1 MSSNDLSL
9 KLDNLLQNDDTE
21 NFYSL
26 ISEII
31 DENREYISDLE
42 QNLNSIFNILL
53 KDINESNHERKMSFI
68 CLFFE
73 ILISENID
81 FVLYLERLL
90 NLIIKTNIYSDENI
104 KRIINICSNATIN
117 KKILLKKLINFAQN
131 KVEYLYIIFSLVGYK
146 DLIIDDLNENWEL
159 ILNLMNN
166 PEIKLN
172 SSDIKNV
179 LKCLELLINL
189 SQDKFRPYASAALYQ
204 ALDYLSETD
213 IELQKRSLM
222 IIYSLSKYCDEQ
234 LQPLS
239 DHIID
244 FLKVLER
251 GKNVEINNLCNT
263 MLKHFTG
270 NEEENDNEN
279 DENGNENDEENEDIE
294 NDNNENENENEKAN
308 IIDND
313 DYPENLDNQ
322 NDNNNENEN
331 DDFNEIN
338 KKHDDLLKKIK
349 ASKETD
355 YNYQKRNLPNNLDN
369 NDSKAYDKYKENK
382 IKNKEIINNSNKP
395 RNDINQRQDNNQE
408 LINDLYSNEQINNRN
423 NYSKQNDEYEENK
436 FNYNNNQNNKEIEKE
451 NENDNIYD
459 NIDIEAIMKK
469 IKDLSYKQIIILNSI
484 EQYKSDTERIINQKK
499 LKIRSLEEKIE
510 DLEEKIRIEKA
521 KRKNRGGGG
530 GKVART
536 SYQMRRKNNDNNM
549 KNKYEEE
556 DDEDDYNNYYRYD
569 K

>member
-1 MSSNDLSL
+1 MSSNDISS
-9 KLDNLLQNDDTE
+9 KIENLLQNDDTE

-31 DENREYISDLE
+31 EENKEYVSDLE

-53 KDINESNHERKMSFI
+53 KDINESNHEKKISFI

-73 ILISENID
+73 ILISEDID
-81 FVLYLERLL
+81 FVLYLEKLL
-90 NLIIKTNIYSDENI
+90 NMITKTNIYSDENI

-117 KKILLKKLINFAQN
+117 KDNLLKNLINFAKN
-131 KVEYLYIIFSLVGYK
+131 KVEYLYIIFSLAGFK
-146 DLIIDDLNENWEL
+146 DLILDNLNENWEI
-159 ILNLMNN
+159 ILNLMNSQ
-166 PEIKLN
+166 EIKLN
-172 SSDIKNV
+172 SMDIKNV
-179 LKCLELLINL
+179 LKSLELLINL
-189 SQDKFRPYASAALYQ
+189 SQEKFRPYASSALYQ

-213 IELQKRSLM
+213 VELQKRSLM

-239 DHIID
+239 AHIID

-270 NEEENDNEN
+270 NDEENEEDNDENENENYEETENRNHNENFNENDNEN
-279 DENGNENDEENEDIE
+279 YNEHE
-294 NDNNENENENEKAN
+294 N

-313 DYPENLDNQ
+313 NDNDNIIDNDNYENNQ
-322 NDNNNENEN
+322 NEDYNEA
-331 DDFNEIN
+331 DTKPDFLTKTNEI
-338 KKHDDLLKKIK
+338 KD
-349 ASKETD
+349 E
-355 YNYQKRNLPNNLDN
+355 YNYDYGKINQSKNKIN
-369 NDSKAYDKYKENK
+369 NDNKEYDKYKE
-382 IKNKEIINNSNKP
+382 IKNKPKENIIKNKP
-395 RNDINQRQDNNQE
+395 RNEINQSQNSNQE
-408 LINDLYSNEQINNRN
+408 YINNNNIYSNENNQQIN
-423 NYSKQNDEYEENK
+423 Q
-436 FNYNNNQNNKEIEKE
+436 EIE
-451 NENDNIYD
+451 NDNNIYD

-484 EQYKSDTERIINQKK
+484 EQYKTDTERIINQKK
-499 LKIRSLEEKIE
+499 LKIKSLEEKIE

-521 KRKNRGGGG
+521 KRKNRA

-536 SYQMRRKNNDNNM
+536 NYQMRRKNNEINDI
-549 KNKYEEE
+549 KNKYEDE
-556 DDEDDYNNYYRYD
+556 DDDYNNYYRHD

>member
-1 MSSNDLSL
+1 MSSNDISS
-9 KLDNLLQNDDTE
+9 KIENLLQNDDTE

-31 DENREYISDLE
+31 EENKEYVSDLE

-53 KDINESNHERKMSFI
+53 KDINESNHEKKISFI

-73 ILISENID
+73 ILISEDID
-81 FVLYLERLL
+81 FVLYLEKLL
-90 NLIIKTNIYSDENI
+90 NMITKTNIYSDENI

-117 KKILLKKLINFAQN
+117 KDNLLKNLINFAKN
-131 KVEYLYIIFSLVGYK
+131 KVEYLYIIFSLAGFK
-146 DLIIDDLNENWEL
+146 DLILDNLNENWEI
-159 ILNLMNN
+159 ILNLMNSQ
-166 PEIKLN
+166 EIKLN
-172 SSDIKNV
+172 SMDIKNV
-179 LKCLELLINL
+179 LKSLELLINL
-189 SQDKFRPYASAALYQ
+189 SQEKFRPYASSALYQ

-213 IELQKRSLM
+213 VELQKRSLM

-239 DHIID
+239 AHIID

-270 NEEENDNEN
+270 N
-279 DENGNENDEENEDIE
+279 DEENEEDNDE
-294 NDNNENENENEKAN
+294 NENENYEETENRNHNENFNENENENYNEHEN

-313 DYPENLDNQ
+313 NDNIIDNDNYENNQ
-322 NDNNNENEN
+322 NEDYNEADTKPDFLTKTNEIKDEYNYDYGKINQSKNNN
-331 DDFNEIN
+331 DN
-338 KKHDDLLKKIK
+338 K
-349 ASKETD
+349 E
-355 YNYQKRNLPNNLDN
+355 
-369 NDSKAYDKYKENK
+369 YDKYKE
-382 IKNKEIINNSNKP
+382 IKNKPKENIIKNKP
-395 RNDINQRQDNNQE
+395 RNEINQSQNSNQE
-408 LINDLYSNEQINNRN
+408 YINNNNIYSNENNQQIN
-423 NYSKQNDEYEENK
+423 Q
-436 FNYNNNQNNKEIEKE
+436 EIE
-451 NENDNIYD
+451 NDNNIYD

-484 EQYKSDTERIINQKK
+484 EQYKTDTERIINQKK
-499 LKIRSLEEKIE
+499 LKIKSLEEKIE

-521 KRKNRGGGG
+521 KRKNRA

-536 SYQMRRKNNDNNM
+536 NYQMRRNNNEINDI
-549 KNKYEEE
+549 KNKYEDE
-556 DDEDDYNNYYRYD
+556 DDDYNNYYGHD

>member
-1 MSSNDLSL
+1 MSSNDINS
-9 KLDNLLQNDDTE
+9 KIENLLQNDDTE

-31 DENREYISDLE
+31 EENKEYVSDLE

-53 KDINESNHERKMSFI
+53 KDINESNHEKKISFI

-73 ILISENID
+73 ILISEDID
-81 FVLYLERLL
+81 FVLYLEKLL
-90 NLIIKTNIYSDENI
+90 NMITKTNIYSDENI

-117 KKILLKKLINFAQN
+117 KDNLLKNLINFAKN
-131 KVEYLYIIFSLVGYK
+131 KVEYLYIIFSLAGFK
-146 DLIIDDLNENWEL
+146 DLILDNLNENWEI
-159 ILNLMNN
+159 ILNLMNSQ
-166 PEIKLN
+166 EIKLN
-172 SSDIKNV
+172 SMDIKNV
-179 LKCLELLINL
+179 LKSLELLINL
-189 SQDKFRPYASAALYQ
+189 SQEKFRPYASSALYQ

-213 IELQKRSLM
+213 VELQKRSLM

-239 DHIID
+239 AHIID

-270 NEEENDNEN
+270 N
-279 DENGNENDEENEDIE
+279 DEENEEDNDE
-294 NDNNENENENEKAN
+294 NENENYEETENRNHNENFNENENENYNEHEN

-313 DYPENLDNQ
+313 NDNIIDNDNYENNQ
-322 NDNNNENEN
+322 NEDYNEADTKPDFLTKTNEIKEEYNYDYGKMNQSNKKNNN
-331 DDFNEIN
+331 DN
-338 KKHDDLLKKIK
+338 K
-349 ASKETD
+349 E
-355 YNYQKRNLPNNLDN
+355 
-369 NDSKAYDKYKENK
+369 YDKYRE
-382 IKNKEIINNSNKP
+382 IKNKPKENIIKNKP
-395 RNDINQRQDNNQE
+395 RNEINQSQNSNQE
-408 LINDLYSNEQINNRN
+408 YINNNNIYSNENNQQIN
-423 NYSKQNDEYEENK
+423 Q
-436 FNYNNNQNNKEIEKE
+436 EIE
-451 NENDNIYD
+451 NDNNIYD

-484 EQYKSDTERIINQKK
+484 EQYKTDTERIINQKK
-499 LKIRSLEEKIE
+499 LKIKSLEEKIE

-521 KRKNRGGGG
+521 KRKNRA

-536 SYQMRRKNNDNNM
+536 NYQMRRKNNEINDI
-549 KNKYEEE
+549 KNKYEDE
-556 DDEDDYNNYYRYD
+556 DDDYNNYYRHD

>member
-1 MSSNDLSL
+1 MSSNDISS
-9 KLDNLLQNDDTE
+9 KIENLLQNDDTE

-31 DENREYISDLE
+31 EENKEYVSDLE

-53 KDINESNHERKMSFI
+53 KDINESNHEKKISFI

-73 ILISENID
+73 ILISEDID
-81 FVLYLERLL
+81 FVLYLEKLL
-90 NLIIKTNIYSDENI
+90 NMITKTNIYSDENI

-117 KKILLKKLINFAQN
+117 KDNLLKNLINFAKN
-131 KVEYLYIIFSLVGYK
+131 KVEYLYIIFSLAGFK
-146 DLIIDDLNENWEL
+146 DLILDNLNENWEI
-159 ILNLMNN
+159 ILNLMNSQ
-166 PEIKLN
+166 EIKLN
-172 SSDIKNV
+172 SMDIKNV
-179 LKCLELLINL
+179 LKSLELLINL
-189 SQDKFRPYASAALYQ
+189 SQEKFRPYASSALYQ

-213 IELQKRSLM
+213 VELQKRSLM

-239 DHIID
+239 AHIID

-270 NEEENDNEN
+270 N
-279 DENGNENDEENEDIE
+279 DEENEEDNDE
-294 NDNNENENENEKAN
+294 NENENYEETENRNHNENFNENENENYNEHEN

-313 DYPENLDNQ
+313 NDNIIDNDNYENNQ
-322 NDNNNENEN
+322 NEDYNEADTKPDFLTKTNEIKEEYNYDYGKMNQSNKKNNN
-331 DDFNEIN
+331 DN
-338 KKHDDLLKKIK
+338 K
-349 ASKETD
+349 E
-355 YNYQKRNLPNNLDN
+355 
-369 NDSKAYDKYKENK
+369 YDKYRE
-382 IKNKEIINNSNKP
+382 IKNKPKENIIKNKP
-395 RNDINQRQDNNQE
+395 RNEINQSQNSNQE
-408 LINDLYSNEQINNRN
+408 YINNNNIYSNENNQQIN
-423 NYSKQNDEYEENK
+423 Q
-436 FNYNNNQNNKEIEKE
+436 EIE
-451 NENDNIYD
+451 NDNNIYD

-484 EQYKSDTERIINQKK
+484 EQYKTDTERIINQKK
-499 LKIRSLEEKIE
+499 LKIKSLEEKIE

-521 KRKNRGGGG
+521 KKKNRA

-536 SYQMRRKNNDNNM
+536 NYQMRRKNNEINDI
-549 KNKYEEE
+549 KNKYEDE
-556 DDEDDYNNYYRYD
+556 DDDYNNYYRHD

>member
-31 DENREYISDLE
+31 EENKEYVSDLE
-42 QNLNSIFNILL
+42 QNMNTIFNILL
-53 KDINESNHERKMSFI
+53 NDINESNHERKMSFI

-81 FVLYLERLL
+81 FVLYLEKLL
-90 NLIIKTNIYSDENI
+90 NLISKENIYSDENI
-104 KRIINICSNATIN
+104 KRIINICSNATLN
-117 KKILLKKLINFAQN
+117 KKSLLKKLINFAKN
-131 KVEYLYIIFSLVGYK
+131 KVEYLYIIFSLVGFK
-146 DLIIDDLNENWEL
+146 DLIVDDLSDNWE
-159 ILNLMNN
+159 IIFDLMNN
-166 PEIKLN
+166 QEIKLN

-189 SQDKFRPYASAALYQ
+189 SEDKFKPYASSAIYQ

-222 IIYSLSKYCDEQ
+222 IIYSLSKFCDEQ
-234 LQPLS
+234 LQPLK
-239 DHIID
+239 DHIVD
-244 FLKVLER
+244 FLKVLEK

-263 MLKHFTG
+263 MLKHFSG
-270 NEEENDNEN
+270 NDENDNEENEYDENGNGNNEENEENENDNEN
-279 DENGNENDEENEDIE
+279 N
-294 NDNNENENENEKAN
+294 N

-313 DYPENLDNQ
+313 DYPINKDDQNEQNEDYNEIDNKKNKNIYKSNEEYDSNYERRNEIIDLDKDDEDSRVYNKYNNNKNRIKESKKEIDQ
-322 NDNNNENEN
+322 RQDDNNQDPN
-331 DDFNEIN
+331 IN
-338 KKHDDLLKKIK
+338 Y
-349 ASKETD
+349 S
-355 YNYQKRNLPNNLDN
+355 
-369 NDSKAYDKYKENK
+369 NK
-382 IKNKEIINNSNKP
+382 TKNINNSKKNRYEEKHDENEESNLE
-395 RNDINQRQDNNQE
+395 NDQIVNN
-408 LINDLYSNEQINNRN
+408 
-423 NYSKQNDEYEENK
+423 NDEYN
-436 FNYNNNQNNKEIEKE
+436 
-451 NENDNIYD
+451 
-459 NIDIEAIMKK
+459 NIDIDAIMKK

-499 LKIRSLEEKIE
+499 IKIKSLEEKIE

-521 KRKNRGGGG
+521 KRKNRA

-536 SYQMRRKNNDNNM
+536 NYQMRRKNNEINDI
-549 KNKYEEE
+549 KNKYEDE
-556 DDEDDYNNYYRYD
+556 DDDYNNYYRHD

>member
-31 DENREYISDLE
+31 EENKEYVSDLE
-42 QNLNSIFNILL
+42 QNLNQIFNILM
-53 KDINESNHERKMSFI
+53 KDIDESNHERKMSFI

-81 FVLYLERLL
+81 FVIYLEKIL
-90 NLIIKTNIYSDENI
+90 NYITKSNIYSDENI

-117 KKILLKKLINFAQN
+117 KKNLLKKLINFAKN
-131 KVEYLYIIFSLVGYK
+131 KVEYLYIIFSLMGFK
-146 DLIIDDLNENWEL
+146 DIIIDDLSENWEI
-159 ILNLMNN
+159 ILSLMSNQ
-166 PEIKLN
+166 EIKLN
-172 SSDIKNV
+172 STDIKNV

-189 SQDKFRPYASAALYQ
+189 SQEKFRPYASSALYQ

-270 NEEENDNEN
+270 NEDVNDNEN
-279 DENGNENDEENEDIE
+279 EENGNENNEENEDNE
-294 NDNNENENENEKAN
+294 NYNENENEKLN

-313 DYPENLDNQ
+313 DYPENVQGHNNDDN
-322 NDNNNENEN
+322 EE
-331 DDFNEIN
+331 DFNEMNTKPDKLYKDERLNEEFHFRYEKMNPIDN
-338 KKHDDLLKKIK
+338 K
-349 ASKETD
+349 
-355 YNYQKRNLPNNLDN
+355 DN
-369 NDSKAYDKYKENK
+369 NDSKGYDKSKE
-382 IKNKEIINNSNKP
+382 IKGKPREIINNISPKNE
-395 RNDINQRQDNNQE
+395 INQAQDNNQE
-408 LINDLYSNEQINNRN
+408 LINNIYSIEQNNNNINN
-423 NYSKQNDEYEENK
+423 YQEKQNEYEDNK
-436 FNYNNNQNNKEIEKE
+436 YIYKNEENNQEIEEE
-451 NENDNIYD
+451 NNSNIYE

-510 DLEEKIRIEKA
+510 DLEEKIRLEKA
-521 KRKNRGGGG
+521 KRKNRAGN
-530 GKVART
+530 VART
-536 SYQMRRKNNDNNM
+536 NYQMRRKNNDNN
-549 KNKYEEE
+549 KNEYEDEE
-556 DDEDDYNNYYRYD
+556 DEDNYNDYYKY
-569 K
+569 KK

>member
-1 MSSNDLSL
+1 MSSNDINS
-9 KLDNLLQNDDTE
+9 KIENLLQNDDTE

-31 DENREYISDLE
+31 EENKEYVSDLE

-53 KDINESNHERKMSFI
+53 KDINESNHEKKISFI

-73 ILISENID
+73 ILISEDID
-81 FVLYLERLL
+81 FVLYLEKLL
-90 NLIIKTNIYSDENI
+90 NMITKTNIYSDENI

-117 KKILLKKLINFAQN
+117 KDNLLKNLINFAKN
-131 KVEYLYIIFSLVGYK
+131 KVEYLYIIFSLAGFK
-146 DLIIDDLNENWEL
+146 DLILDNLNENWEI
-159 ILNLMNN
+159 ILNLMNSQ
-166 PEIKLN
+166 EIKLN
-172 SSDIKNV
+172 SMDIKNV
-179 LKCLELLINL
+179 LKSLELLINL
-189 SQDKFRPYASAALYQ
+189 SQEKFRPYASSALYQ

-213 IELQKRSLM
+213 VELQKRSLM

-239 DHIID
+239 AHIID

-270 NEEENDNEN
+270 N
-279 DENGNENDEENEDIE
+279 DEENEED
-294 NDNNENENENEKAN
+294 NDENENENYEETENRNHNENFNENENYNDNEHDN

-313 DYPENLDNQ
+313 NDNIIDNDNYENNQ
-322 NDNNNENEN
+322 NEDYNEADTKPDFLTKTNEIKEEYNYDYGKMNQSNKKNNN
-331 DDFNEIN
+331 DN
-338 KKHDDLLKKIK
+338 K
-349 ASKETD
+349 E
-355 YNYQKRNLPNNLDN
+355 
-369 NDSKAYDKYKENK
+369 YDKYRE
-382 IKNKEIINNSNKP
+382 IKNKPKENIIKNKP
-395 RNDINQRQDNNQE
+395 RNEINQSQNSNQE
-408 LINDLYSNEQINNRN
+408 YINNNIYSNENNQQIN
-423 NYSKQNDEYEENK
+423 Q
-436 FNYNNNQNNKEIEKE
+436 EIE
-451 NENDNIYD
+451 NDNNIYD

-484 EQYKSDTERIINQKK
+484 EQYKTDTERIINQKK
-499 LKIRSLEEKIE
+499 LKIKSLEEKIE

-521 KRKNRGGGG
+521 KRKNRA

-536 SYQMRRKNNDNNM
+536 NYQMRRKNNEINDI
-549 KNKYEEE
+549 KNKYEDE
-556 DDEDDYNNYYRYD
+556 DDDYNNYYRHD

>member
-1 MSSNDLSL
+1 MSSNDLSS
-9 KLDNLLQNDDTE
+9 KIENLLQNDDTE

-31 DENREYISDLE
+31 EENKEYVSDLE

-53 KDINESNHERKMSFI
+53 KDINESNHEKKISFI

-73 ILISENID
+73 ILISEDIN
-81 FVLYLERLL
+81 FVLYLEKLL
-90 NLIIKTNIYSDENI
+90 NMITKTNIYSDENI

-117 KKILLKKLINFAQN
+117 KDNLLKNLINFAKN
-131 KVEYLYIIFSLVGYK
+131 KVEYLYIIFSLAGFK
-146 DLIIDDLNENWEL
+146 DLILDNLNENWEI
-159 ILNLMNN
+159 ILNLMNSQ
-166 PEIKLN
+166 EIKLN
-172 SSDIKNV
+172 SMDIKNV
-179 LKCLELLINL
+179 LKSLELLINL
-189 SQDKFRPYASAALYQ
+189 SQEKFRPYASSALYQ

-213 IELQKRSLM
+213 VELQKRSLM

-239 DHIID
+239 AHIID

-270 NEEENDNEN
+270 N
-279 DENGNENDEENEDIE
+279 DEENEEDNDE
-294 NDNNENENENEKAN
+294 NENENYEETENRNHNENFNENENENYNEHEN

-313 DYPENLDNQ
+313 NDNIIDNDNYENNQ
-322 NDNNNENEN
+322 NEDYNEADTKPDFLTKTNEIKEEYNYDYGKMNQSNKKNNN
-331 DDFNEIN
+331 DN
-338 KKHDDLLKKIK
+338 K
-349 ASKETD
+349 E
-355 YNYQKRNLPNNLDN
+355 
-369 NDSKAYDKYKENK
+369 YDKYRE
-382 IKNKEIINNSNKP
+382 IKNKPKENIIKNKP
-395 RNDINQRQDNNQE
+395 RNEINQSQNSNQE
-408 LINDLYSNEQINNRN
+408 YINNNIYSNENNQQIN
-423 NYSKQNDEYEENK
+423 Q
-436 FNYNNNQNNKEIEKE
+436 EIE
-451 NENDNIYD
+451 NDNNIYD

-484 EQYKSDTERIINQKK
+484 EQYKTDTERIINQKK
-499 LKIRSLEEKIE
+499 LKIKSLEEKIE

-521 KRKNRGGGG
+521 KRKNRA

-536 SYQMRRKNNDNNM
+536 NYQMRRKNNEINDI
-549 KNKYEEE
+549 KNKYEDE
-556 DDEDDYNNYYRYD
+556 DDDYNNYYRHD

>member
-1 MSSNDLSL
+1 MSSNDISS
-9 KLDNLLQNDDTE
+9 KIENLLQNDDTE

-31 DENREYISDLE
+31 EENKEYVSDLE

-53 KDINESNHERKMSFI
+53 KDINESNHEKKISFI

-73 ILISENID
+73 ILISEDID
-81 FVLYLERLL
+81 FVLYLEKLL
-90 NLIIKTNIYSDENI
+90 NMITKTNIYSDENI

-117 KKILLKKLINFAQN
+117 KDNLLKNLINFTKN
-131 KVEYLYIIFSLVGYK
+131 KVEYLYIIFSLAGFK
-146 DLIIDDLNENWEL
+146 DLILDNLNENWEI
-159 ILNLMNN
+159 ILNLMNSQ
-166 PEIKLN
+166 EIKLN
-172 SSDIKNV
+172 SMDIKNV
-179 LKCLELLINL
+179 LKSLELLINL
-189 SQDKFRPYASAALYQ
+189 SQEKFRPYASSALYQ

-213 IELQKRSLM
+213 VELQKRSLM

-239 DHIID
+239 AHIID

-270 NEEENDNEN
+270 N
-279 DENGNENDEENEDIE
+279 DEENEEDNDE
-294 NDNNENENENEKAN
+294 NENENYEETENRNHNENFNENENENYNEHEN

-313 DYPENLDNQ
+313 NDNIIDNDNYENNQ
-322 NDNNNENEN
+322 NEDYNEA
-331 DDFNEIN
+331 DTKPDFLTKTNEI
-338 KKHDDLLKKIK
+338 KD
-349 ASKETD
+349 E
-355 YNYQKRNLPNNLDN
+355 YNYDYGKINQSKNKIN
-369 NDSKAYDKYKENK
+369 NDNKEYDKYKE
-382 IKNKEIINNSNKP
+382 IKNKPKENIIKNKP
-395 RNDINQRQDNNQE
+395 RNEINQSQNSNQE
-408 LINDLYSNEQINNRN
+408 YINNNNIYSNENNQQIN
-423 NYSKQNDEYEENK
+423 Q
-436 FNYNNNQNNKEIEKE
+436 EIE
-451 NENDNIYD
+451 NDNNIYD

-484 EQYKSDTERIINQKK
+484 EQYKTDTERIINQKK
-499 LKIRSLEEKIE
+499 LKIKSLEEKIE

-521 KRKNRGGGG
+521 KRKNRA

-536 SYQMRRKNNDNNM
+536 NYQMRRKNNEINDI
-549 KNKYEEE
+549 KNKYEDE
-556 DDEDDYNNYYRYD
+556 DDDYNNYYRHD

>member
-1 MSSNDLSL
+1 MSSNDISS
-9 KLDNLLQNDDTE
+9 KIENLLQNDDTE

-31 DENREYISDLE
+31 EENKEYVSDLE

-53 KDINESNHERKMSFI
+53 KDINESNHEKKISFI

-73 ILISENID
+73 ILISEDID
-81 FVLYLERLL
+81 LVLYLEKLL
-90 NLIIKTNIYSDENI
+90 NMITKTNIYSDENI

-117 KKILLKKLINFAQN
+117 KDNLLKNLINFAKN
-131 KVEYLYIIFSLVGYK
+131 KVEYLYIIFSLAGFK
-146 DLIIDDLNENWEL
+146 DLILDNLNENWEI
-159 ILNLMNN
+159 ILNLMNSQ
-166 PEIKLN
+166 EIKLN
-172 SSDIKNV
+172 SMDIKNV
-179 LKCLELLINL
+179 LKSLELLINL
-189 SQDKFRPYASAALYQ
+189 SQEKFRPYASSALYQ

-213 IELQKRSLM
+213 VELQKRSLM

-239 DHIID
+239 AHIID

-270 NEEENDNEN
+270 N
-279 DENGNENDEENEDIE
+279 DEENEEDNDE
-294 NDNNENENENEKAN
+294 NENENYEETENRNHNENFNENENENYNDKENDN

-313 DYPENLDNQ
+313 NDNIIDNDNYENNQ
-322 NDNNNENEN
+322 NEDYNEADTKPDFLTKTNEIKEEYNYNYEKMNQSNKKNNN
-331 DDFNEIN
+331 DN
-338 KKHDDLLKKIK
+338 K
-349 ASKETD
+349 E
-355 YNYQKRNLPNNLDN
+355 
-369 NDSKAYDKYKENK
+369 YDKYRE
-382 IKNKEIINNSNKP
+382 IKNKPKENIIKNKP
-395 RNDINQRQDNNQE
+395 RNEINQSQNSNQE
-408 LINDLYSNEQINNRN
+408 YINNNIYSNENNLQIN
-423 NYSKQNDEYEENK
+423 Q
-436 FNYNNNQNNKEIEKE
+436 EIE
-451 NENDNIYD
+451 NDNNIYD

-484 EQYKSDTERIINQKK
+484 EQYKTDTERIINQKK
-499 LKIRSLEEKIE
+499 LKIKSLEEKIE

-521 KRKNRGGGG
+521 KRKNRA

-536 SYQMRRKNNDNNM
+536 NYQMRRKNNEINDI
-549 KNKYEEE
+549 KNKYEDE
-556 DDEDDYNNYYRYD
+556 DDDYNNYYRHD

>member
-1 MSSNDLSL
+1 MSSNDLSS
-9 KLDNLLQNDDTE
+9 KIENLLQNDDTE

-31 DENREYISDLE
+31 EENKEYISDLE
-42 QNLNSIFNILL
+42 QNLNSIFNILI
-53 KDINESNHERKMSFI
+53 KDINESNHERKISFI

-73 ILISENID
+73 ILISEDID
-81 FVLYLERLL
+81 FSLYLEKLL
-90 NLIIKTNIYSDENI
+90 NLITKTNIYSDENI

-117 KKILLKKLINFAQN
+117 KNNLLKNLINFAKN
-131 KVEYLYIIFSLVGYK
+131 KVEYLYIIFSLVGFK
-146 DLIIDDLNENWEL
+146 DLILDNLNENWEIL
-159 ILNLMNN
+159 LNLMNLQ
-166 PEIKLN
+166 EIKLN

-189 SQDKFRPYASAALYQ
+189 SQDKFRPYASSALYQ

-222 IIYSLSKYCDEQ
+222 IIYALSKYCDEQ

-239 DHIID
+239 AHIVD

-270 NEEENDNEN
+270 NDEENEEEN
-279 DENGNENDEENEDIE
+279 DENGNENNEENEENENGNENFNE
-294 NDNNENENENEKAN
+294 NDNENYNDN

-313 DYPENLDNQ
+313 DYIENNQ
-322 NDNNNENEN
+322 NE
-331 DDFNEIN
+331 DFNEADTKPDFLTKNNEIKEEYNYNYEKIN
-338 KKHDDLLKKIK
+338 KSNKK
-349 ASKETD
+349 
-355 YNYQKRNLPNNLDN
+355 NN
-369 NDSKAYDKYKENK
+369 NDNREYDKYKEFRDK
-382 IKNKEIINNSNKP
+382 QKEIIINNKQKNE
-395 RNDINQRQDNNQE
+395 IEQRQDNNQE
-408 LINDLYSNEQINNRN
+408 HINNDIYSNENEKIKNRN
-423 NYSKQNDEYEENK
+423 YDENK
-436 FNYNNNQNNKEIEKE
+436 YNYNNNNKEIE
-451 NENDNIYD
+451 NENNEFD
-459 NIDIEAIMKK
+459 NIDIESIMKK

-484 EQYKSDTERIINQKK
+484 EQYKTDTERIINQKK
-499 LKIRSLEEKIE
+499 LKIKSLEEKIE

-521 KRKNRGGGG
+521 KRKNRA

-536 SYQMRRKNNDNNM
+536 NYQMRRKNNDYNDI
-549 KNKYEEE
+549 KNKYEDE
-556 DDEDDYNNYYRYD
+556 DDDYNNYYRHD

>member
-1 MSSNDLSL
+1 MSSNDISS
-9 KLDNLLQNDDTE
+9 KIENLLQNDDTE

-31 DENREYISDLE
+31 EENKEYVSDLE

-53 KDINESNHERKMSFI
+53 KDINESNHEKKISFI

-73 ILISENID
+73 ILISEDID
-81 FVLYLERLL
+81 FVLYLEKLL
-90 NLIIKTNIYSDENI
+90 NMITKTNIYSDENI

-117 KKILLKKLINFAQN
+117 KDNLLKNLINFAKN
-131 KVEYLYIIFSLVGYK
+131 KVEYLYIIFSLAGFK
-146 DLIIDDLNENWEL
+146 DLILDNLNENWEI
-159 ILNLMNN
+159 ILNLMNSQ
-166 PEIKLN
+166 EIKLN
-172 SSDIKNV
+172 SMDIKNV
-179 LKCLELLINL
+179 LKSLELLINL
-189 SQDKFRPYASAALYQ
+189 SQEKFRPYASSALYQ

-213 IELQKRSLM
+213 VELQKRSLM

-239 DHIID
+239 AHIID

-270 NEEENDNEN
+270 N
-279 DENGNENDEENEDIE
+279 DEENEED
-294 NDNNENENENEKAN
+294 NDENENENYEETENRNHNENFNENENYNEHEN

-313 DYPENLDNQ
+313 NDNIIDNDNYENNQ
-322 NDNNNENEN
+322 NEDYNEADTKPDFLTKTNEIKEEYNYDYGKMNQSNKKNNN
-331 DDFNEIN
+331 DN
-338 KKHDDLLKKIK
+338 K
-349 ASKETD
+349 E
-355 YNYQKRNLPNNLDN
+355 
-369 NDSKAYDKYKENK
+369 YDKYRE
-382 IKNKEIINNSNKP
+382 IKNKPKENIIKNKP
-395 RNDINQRQDNNQE
+395 RNEINQSQNSNQE
-408 LINDLYSNEQINNRN
+408 YINNNNIYSNENNQQIN
-423 NYSKQNDEYEENK
+423 Q
-436 FNYNNNQNNKEIEKE
+436 EIE
-451 NENDNIYD
+451 NDNNIYD

-484 EQYKSDTERIINQKK
+484 EQYKTDTERIINQKK
-499 LKIRSLEEKIE
+499 LKIKSLEEKIE

-521 KRKNRGGGG
+521 KKKNRA

-536 SYQMRRKNNDNNM
+536 NYQMRRKNNEINDI
-549 KNKYEEE
+549 KNKYEDE
-556 DDEDDYNNYYRYD
+556 DDDYNNYYRHD

>member
-1 MSSNDLSL
+1 MSSNDISS
-9 KLDNLLQNDDTE
+9 KIENLLQNDDTE

-31 DENREYISDLE
+31 EENKEYVSDLE

-53 KDINESNHERKMSFI
+53 KDINESNHEKKISFI

-73 ILISENID
+73 ILISEDID
-81 FVLYLERLL
+81 FVLYLEKLL
-90 NLIIKTNIYSDENI
+90 NMITKTNIYSDENI

-117 KKILLKKLINFAQN
+117 KDNLLKNLINFAKN
-131 KVEYLYIIFSLVGYK
+131 KVEYLYIIFSLAGFK
-146 DLIIDDLNENWEL
+146 DLILDNLNENWEI
-159 ILNLMNN
+159 ILNLMNSQ
-166 PEIKLN
+166 EIKLN
-172 SSDIKNV
+172 SMDIKNV
-179 LKCLELLINL
+179 LKSLELLINL
-189 SQDKFRPYASAALYQ
+189 SQEKFRPYASSALYQ

-213 IELQKRSLM
+213 VELQKRSLM

-239 DHIID
+239 AHIID

-270 NEEENDNEN
+270 N
-279 DENGNENDEENEDIE
+279 DEENEEDNDE
-294 NDNNENENENEKAN
+294 NENENYEETENRNHNENFNENENENYNEHEN

-313 DYPENLDNQ
+313 NDNIIDNDNYENNQ
-322 NDNNNENEN
+322 NEDYNEADTKPDFLTKTNEIKEEYNYDYGKMNQSNKKNNN
-331 DDFNEIN
+331 DN
-338 KKHDDLLKKIK
+338 K
-349 ASKETD
+349 E
-355 YNYQKRNLPNNLDN
+355 
-369 NDSKAYDKYKENK
+369 YDKYRE
-382 IKNKEIINNSNKP
+382 IKNKPKENIIKNKP
-395 RNDINQRQDNNQE
+395 RNEINQSQNSNQE
-408 LINDLYSNEQINNRN
+408 YINNNNIYSNENNQQIN
-423 NYSKQNDEYEENK
+423 Q
-436 FNYNNNQNNKEIEKE
+436 EIE
-451 NENDNIYD
+451 NDNNIYD

-484 EQYKSDTERIINQKK
+484 EQYKTDTERIINQKK
-499 LKIRSLEEKIE
+499 LKIKSLEEKIE

-521 KRKNRGGGG
+521 KKKNRG

-536 SYQMRRKNNDNNM
+536 NYQMRRKNNEINDI
-549 KNKYEEE
+549 KNKYEDE
-556 DDEDDYNNYYRYD
+556 DDDYNNYYRHD

>member
-1 MSSNDLSL
+1 MSSNDISS
-9 KLDNLLQNDDTE
+9 KIENLLQNDDTE

-31 DENREYISDLE
+31 EENKEYVSDLE

-53 KDINESNHERKMSFI
+53 KDINESNHEKKISFI

-73 ILISENID
+73 ILISEDID
-81 FVLYLERLL
+81 LVLYLEKLL
-90 NLIIKTNIYSDENI
+90 NMITKTNIYSDENI

-117 KKILLKKLINFAQN
+117 KDNLLKNLINFAKN
-131 KVEYLYIIFSLVGYK
+131 KVEYLYIIFSLAGFK
-146 DLIIDDLNENWEL
+146 DLILDNLNENWEI
-159 ILNLMNN
+159 ILNLMNSQ
-166 PEIKLN
+166 EIKLN
-172 SSDIKNV
+172 SMDIKNV
-179 LKCLELLINL
+179 LKSLELLINL
-189 SQDKFRPYASAALYQ
+189 SQEKFRPYASSALYQ

-213 IELQKRSLM
+213 VELQKRSLM

-239 DHIID
+239 AHIID

-270 NEEENDNEN
+270 N
-279 DENGNENDEENEDIE
+279 DEENEEDNDE
-294 NDNNENENENEKAN
+294 NENENYEETENRNHNENFNENENENYNEHEN

-313 DYPENLDNQ
+313 NDNIIDNDNYENNQ
-322 NDNNNENEN
+322 NEDYNEADTKPDFLTKTNEIKEEYNYNYEKMNQSNKKNNN
-331 DDFNEIN
+331 DN
-338 KKHDDLLKKIK
+338 K
-349 ASKETD
+349 E
-355 YNYQKRNLPNNLDN
+355 
-369 NDSKAYDKYKENK
+369 YDKYRE
-382 IKNKEIINNSNKP
+382 IKNKPKENIIKNKP
-395 RNDINQRQDNNQE
+395 RNEINQSQNSNQE
-408 LINDLYSNEQINNRN
+408 YINNNIYSNENNLQIN
-423 NYSKQNDEYEENK
+423 Q
-436 FNYNNNQNNKEIEKE
+436 EIE
-451 NENDNIYD
+451 NDNNIYD

-484 EQYKSDTERIINQKK
+484 EQYKTDTERIINQKK
-499 LKIRSLEEKIE
+499 LKIKSLEEKIE

-521 KRKNRGGGG
+521 KRKNRA

-536 SYQMRRKNNDNNM
+536 NYQMRRKNNEINDI
-549 KNKYEEE
+549 KNKYEDE
-556 DDEDDYNNYYRYD
+556 DDDYNNYYRHD

>member
-1 MSSNDLSL
+1 MSSNDISS
-9 KLDNLLQNDDTE
+9 KIENLLQNDDTE

-31 DENREYISDLE
+31 EENKEYVSDLE

-53 KDINESNHERKMSFI
+53 KDINESNHEKKISFI

-73 ILISENID
+73 ILISEDID
-81 FVLYLERLL
+81 FVLYLEKLL
-90 NLIIKTNIYSDENI
+90 NLITKTNIYSDENI

-117 KKILLKKLINFAQN
+117 KNNLLKNLINFAKN
-131 KVEYLYIIFSLVGYK
+131 KVEYLYIIFSLAGFK
-146 DLIIDDLNENWEL
+146 DLILDNLNENWEI
-159 ILNLMNN
+159 ILNLMNSQ
-166 PEIKLN
+166 EIKLN
-172 SSDIKNV
+172 SMDIKNV
-179 LKCLELLINL
+179 LKSLELLINL
-189 SQDKFRPYASAALYQ
+189 SQEKFRPYASSALYQ

-213 IELQKRSLM
+213 VELQKRSLM

-239 DHIID
+239 AHIID

-270 NEEENDNEN
+270 N
-279 DENGNENDEENEDIE
+279 DEENEED
-294 NDNNENENENEKAN
+294 NDENENENYEETENRNHNENFNENENYNEHEN

-313 DYPENLDNQ
+313 NDNIIDNDNYENNQ
-322 NDNNNENEN
+322 NEDYNEADTKPDFLTKTNEIKEEYNYDYGKMNQSNKKNNN
-331 DDFNEIN
+331 DN
-338 KKHDDLLKKIK
+338 K
-349 ASKETD
+349 EF
-355 YNYQKRNLPNNLDN
+355 
-369 NDSKAYDKYKENK
+369 DKYRE
-382 IKNKEIINNSNKP
+382 IKNKPKENIIKNKP
-395 RNDINQRQDNNQE
+395 RNEINQSQNSNQE
-408 LINDLYSNEQINNRN
+408 YINNNNIYSNENNQQIN
-423 NYSKQNDEYEENK
+423 Q
-436 FNYNNNQNNKEIEKE
+436 EIE
-451 NENDNIYD
+451 NDNNIYD

-484 EQYKSDTERIINQKK
+484 EQYKTDTERIINQKK
-499 LKIRSLEEKIE
+499 LKIKSLEEKIE

-521 KRKNRGGGG
+521 KRKNRA

-536 SYQMRRKNNDNNM
+536 NYQMRRKNNEINDI
-549 KNKYEEE
+549 KNKYEDE
-556 DDEDDYNNYYRYD
+556 DDDYNNYYRHD